1 MKESVKQWFKK
12 WKNCTLC
19 MAMTLGLVL
28 VPVVFGTLLA
38 AWSAV

>member
-1 MKESVKQWFKK
+1 MKASLKERFKK
-12 WKNCTLC
+12 WKNCTIC

-38 AWSAV
+38 AWSAI